1 MTYYLVALGATAE
14 GEGEPKYFWMRDGG
28 DRWIHF
34 VEGCWPFKSETDIVA
49 EVVKTQDVTD
59 LDWSRTP
66 LFDSDSNAGWLSR
79 EGRFYGCP
87 EKYHDKF
94 AAYVLGIK
102 VHDLERSGWARVLDS
117 SSYTSTQNLSHEQ
130 NSWLAHK
137 GYKVYERW

>member
-1 MTYYLVALGATAE
+1 MAFYLVSLGGDTC
-14 GEGEPKYFWMRDGG
+14 GSSEPRYFWMRDGG

-34 VEGCWPFKSETDIVA
+34 VEGCWPFKNESDIIA
-49 EVVKTQDVTD
+49 EVVMTQDVTD

-66 LFDSDSNAGWLSR
+66 LFDSDSSAGWLSR
-79 EGRFYGCP
+79 QGRFYGCP

-94 AAYVLGIK
+94 AAYVLGMK
-102 VHDLERSGWARVLDS
+102 VHELESTGWARVLDS
-117 SSYTSTQNLSHEQ
+117 SSYAATQNLSPEQ